1 MSASNSKIYKV
12 LFVNQGQVYEI
23 YARSVGQGNLLGFV
37 EIEELVFGERSKL
50 LVDPAEEKL
59 RGEFSGVKRS
69 FLPLQAVIRIDEME
83 REGPAKIHALPEGGT
98 VTAFPGTA
106 LPTSI
111 KPGDTS
117 GS

>member
-1 MSASNSKIYKV
+1 MSASKIYKV
-12 LFVNQGQVYEI
+12 LFINQGQVYEI
-23 YARSVGQGNLLGFV
+23 YARRVGQGNLLGFV
-37 EIEELVFGERSKL
+37 EVEELVFGERSKL

-98 VTAFPGTA
+98 VTAFPGTT
-106 LPTSI
+106 LPAST